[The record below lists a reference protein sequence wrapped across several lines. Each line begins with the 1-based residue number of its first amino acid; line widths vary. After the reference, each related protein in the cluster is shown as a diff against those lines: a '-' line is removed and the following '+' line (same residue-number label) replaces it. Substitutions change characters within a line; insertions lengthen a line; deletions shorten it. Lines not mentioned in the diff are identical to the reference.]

1 MKYIR
6 LFLLSIFIYEKKEL
20 KKKYDL
26 IVYFIK
32 NIDLIEYIKFI
43 FNRNNFNPI
52 KIVEFRKYIKSIKNK
67 NLFYLDKSEK
77 KYSRKKIFV
86 ETFINHPAYS
96 F

>member
-32 NIDLIEYIKFI
+32 NIDLIEYIEFI

-52 KIVEFRKYIKSIKNK
+52 KIVEFRKIYQIYKKQKFI
-67 NLFYLDKSEK
+67 LFG
-77 KYSRKKIFV
+77 
-86 ETFINHPAYS
+86 
-96 F
+96 

>member
-6 LFLLSIFIYEKKEL
+6 LFFLSIFIYEKKEL

-43 FNRNNFNPI
+43 FDRNSFNPI
-52 KIVEFRKYIKSIKNK
+52 KIDEFREYIKSV
-67 NLFYLDKSEK
+67 K
-77 KYSRKKIFV
+77 KKKIY
-86 ETFINHPAYS
+86 FI
-96 F
+96 